1 MLSIGLTVDT
11 FYKAITVNQIRT
23 PMEEALLK
31 FFENLFIFLHRIT
44 FCASFFIFII
54 VSKAFRHELK
64 RMIYNIFGKN
74 LVVIREE
81 ENRQENIE

>member
-11 FYKAITVNQIRT
+11 FYETITVNQIRT
-23 PMEEALLK
+23 PMKEVLLK
-31 FFENLFIFLHRIT
+31 FSENLFIFLHRLT
-44 FCASFFIFII
+44 FCASFFIFIF

-64 RMIYNIFGKN
+64 RMIYNIFGKH
-74 LVVIREE
+74 LMVIREE